1 MNCIRMIRT
10 LVAAVAVIATAAQL
24 AAQTRYVLVSNLT
37 QKVLTVDA
45 ATPAETVYQADYTAG
60 RNQHWIVS
68 RPAADGTV
76 QIRNVATGRVLE
88 YADTANGPA
97 PKARR
102 LVNGRLQQQWRI
114 ESLGDDAA
122 AIVNEYSGLELTIYH
137 WFLDEKAPIILADTW
152 GSEMYSKWLLV
163 PAYSTPTP
171 ATLDWSVSPVDD
183 VSARGTRNAIRVMFK
198 MTSAPNGQGSVVWI
212 EGLYLASTDRWISGD
227 PLPVYRGDV
236 ALNWPVEA
244 YALGV
249 DNAWHLIGSTTFVA
263 PPLPPPGGGQPPM
276 RGK

>member
-1 MNCIRMIRT
+1 MNWIRTIKT
-10 LVAAVAVIATAAQL
+10 LVAAAAVVATTAQL
-24 AAQTRYVLVSNLT
+24 AAQARYVLVSNLS
-37 QKVLTVDA
+37 QKVLTVDS
-45 ATPAETVYQADYTAG
+45 ATPTETVYQADYTAG

-76 QIRNVATGRVLE
+76 QIRNVATGRALE
-88 YADTANGPA
+88 HVETANGPA
-97 PKARR
+97 PKVRR

-114 ESLGDDAA
+114 EPLGDDAA
-122 AIVNEYSGLELTIYH
+122 EILSEYSGLELTIYH
-137 WFLDEKAPIILADTW
+137 WFLDGQAPIILADTW

-171 ATLDWSVSPVDD
+171 ATLEWSTSPVDD
-183 VSARGTRNAIRVMFK
+183 VSARGARNAIRVMFK

-212 EGLYLASTDRWISGD
+212 EGLYLASTDRWSSVG

-236 ALNWPVEA
+236 ALKWPVEA

-249 DNAWHLIGSTTFVA
+249 DNAWHPIGSTTFVA
-263 PPLPPPGGGQPPM
+263 PPLPPPGGVQPPM